1 MTVPAQRGACAVPE
15 ASQGVPVVEFRILGA
30 LNLLGADGHELKSVL
45 AQPKRVALL
54 AYLAAA
60 TPRRLHRRDSL
71 VALFWPELDQ
81 EHARAALRQA
91 LHGLRHALGEG
102 VFVSRGDEDIGLDQD
117 QIRCD
122 VVEFERA
129 AEAGRLADA
138 LDLYRGDL
146 LEGFFIRGA
155 LDFEQWLEDERVRL
169 KVVALRS
176 ATLLAERGGLAESV
190 QWGRRALRIAP
201 LDEPTLR
208 RLMQT
213 LDRLGDRAGALDAYE
228 AFAKRLAAEL
238 EADPAPETRALAGAV
253 RDRVATL
260 SSAATELA
268 PLETG
273 ASAAAGAVAGV
284 PERAPARPAPRRWVG
299 AAAGVFGLAAAI
311 LWLVLRA
318 PAPAPLNSKRV
329 LVVPFANRTG
339 DSTLDPLGNLAAD
352 WITYGLASTGVVEIA
367 DPGAMVLGGRTG
379 GARRPPEAGHEA
391 ADARALSLASGSGLA
406 VWGSMYRRND
416 RIEFAAQITDEASG
430 RILHTLEPV
439 LGEPQEPR
447 PALTLLRERI
457 MAALVEAVDARLG
470 ALASAAGQPPRYD
483 AYLAFSTGVEMFYP
497 GRNARA
503 ALPYFHRAAALDS
516 TYGLPLIWAAWAY
529 SGTALDRC
537 DSTVIIARRLAG
549 LRLTGLE
556 QMQIDRVMA
565 RCRGDL
571 PAAYALGR
579 ALTEAVPRSELMWE
593 QLARDA
599 LDFDR
604 PAEAV
609 TILQRLHPDSGALSG
624 RAGYYNWLTNA
635 YHLLDQH
642 DRELEAARRARRR
655 FPRNLATLRMEL
667 LALAALRRG
676 REVNERFDEINALPR
691 DPIRLPAPVMR
702 EIALDLAAHGDSAA
716 ARIALDRTLAWH
728 ASRPATELATAS
740 LRFERAQTYYA
751 AGYADS
757 ARVIAADLVRAHP
770 QNEHYAGLLGA
781 LAAQRGD
788 RAEAARLD
796 QVLVALE
803 RPLDR
808 GQATYWR
815 ACIAALLGE
824 RDTAVDLLARAL
836 DAGYVYQVRYLNA
849 HVEPSFAALRGYTRF
864 QKLLRPKG

>member
-1 MTVPAQRGACAVPE
+1 
-15 ASQGVPVVEFRILGA
+15 VVEFRILGA
-30 LNLLGADGHELKSVL
+30 LNLRGAGGHELRSVL

-54 AYLAAA
+54 AYLAVA

-91 LHGLRHALGEG
+91 LHGLRHALGDG
-102 VFVSRGDEDIGLDQD
+102 VLVSRGDEDIGLDD
-117 QIRCD
+117 ARIRCD

-155 LDFEQWLEDERVRL
+155 PAFEQWLEDERVRL

-176 ATLLAERGGLAESV
+176 ATLLAERGGFAESV
-190 QWGRRALRIAP
+190 QWGRRALRISP

-213 LDRLGDRAGALDAYE
+213 LDRLGDRAGALEAYE
-228 AFAKRLAAEL
+228 AFAKRLATEL
-238 EADPAPETRALAGAV
+238 EAEPAPETRMLAGAV
-253 RDRVATL
+253 RERVATL
-260 SSAATELA
+260 ASAATELA

-273 ASAAAGAVAGV
+273 ASATAGAFAAA
-284 PERAPARPAPRRWVG
+284 PEAAPARPAPRRWLG
-299 AAAGVFGLAAAI
+299 AAAGVLGMAAAI

-318 PAPAPLNSKRV
+318 PAPAQLNPKRV

-339 DSTLDPLGNLAAD
+339 DRTLDPLGNLAAD
-352 WITYGLASTGVVEIA
+352 WITYGLASTGLVEIA
-367 DPGAMVLGGRTG
+367 DPGAMVLGGRTS
-379 GARRPPEAGHEA
+379 GARRPWGTGHEA
-391 ADARALSLASGSGLA
+391 ADARELSLASGSGLA

-416 RIEFAAQITDEASG
+416 RIEFAAQITDESSG

-447 PALTLLRERI
+447 PALTVLRERI
-457 MAALVEAVDARLG
+457 MAALAAAVDSRLG

-483 AYLAFSTGVEMFYP
+483 AYLAFSAGVEIFYP
-497 GRNARA
+497 GRDARA
-503 ALPYFHRAAALDS
+503 ALPYFQRAAALDS
-516 TYGLPLIWAAWAY
+516 TYALPLIWAAWAH
-529 SGTALDRC
+529 GATALDEC
-537 DSTVIIARRLAG
+537 DSTAAIAGRLARM
-549 LRLTGLE
+549 RLTGLE
-556 QMQIDRVMA
+556 QMQIGRVMA

-571 PAAYALGR
+571 RAAYALGR
-579 ALTEAVPRSELMWE
+579 ALTEVVPRSELMWE

-604 PAEAV
+604 PGEAV
-609 TILQRLHPDSGALSG
+609 TILERLHPDSGALSG

-642 DRELEAARRARRR
+642 DRELDAAQRARRR

-676 REVNERFDEINALPR
+676 REVSERFDEITALPP
-691 DPIRLPAPVMR
+691 DPIRQPAPVMR

-716 ARIALDRTLAWH
+716 ARVALDRTLAWH
-728 ASRPATELATAS
+728 ASRPATERATES
-740 LRFERAQTYYA
+740 LRFEWAQTYYA

-757 ARVIAADLVRAHP
+757 ARAIAAELVRAHP
-770 QNEHYAGLLGA
+770 QNEQYAGLLGA

-788 RAEAARLD
+788 RAEATRLD
-796 QVLVALE
+796 RRLVWLE
-803 RPLDR
+803 RPLGR

-836 DAGYVYQVRYLNA
+836 EAGYVYQVRYLNA
-849 HVEPSFAALRGYTRF
+849 HVEPSFAALRGYPRF
-864 QKLLRPKG
+864 QSLLRPKG